1 MTMPFE
7 RTRAVMQ
14 TKEFLQWV
22 QSAEATSENFMK
34 AKREAR
40 TLLRHYPSSIDLHL
54 AHLACPQWFGPTLER
69 KGPMPPNEV
78 ERLAADL
85 DAGTYDAQVAT
96 APDVEPATPQR
107 FTDVKQFD
115 VRAWAKRKGIK
126 LPKR

>member
-1 MTMPFE
+1 MTMPYE
-7 RTRAVMQ
+7 RTRAVQQ
-14 TKEFLQWV
+14 TKEFLQWLM
-22 QSAEATSENFMK
+22 SAEATSENFMQ

-69 KGPMPPNEV
+69 KSPMPPDEV

-85 DAGTYDAQVAT
+85 DAGKYDAQVAA
-96 APDVEPATPQR
+96 APGVEPATAQR
-107 FTDVKQFD
+107 FSDVKQFN

-126 LPKR
+126 PPRR